1 MTGPT
6 APWYRHL
13 PWLVLAVV
21 GGVLWAWQFERQPL
35 LLAPWMALVP
45 LLLLLDGPRPGWLAF
60 AHGLAFWLA
69 SIPWIAATLVTY
81 GQLPAWLSWL
91 LLGLVCAYLA
101 LWWALF
107 ASVGARWW
115 RAGGW
120 RALVLLPALWVAVEW
135 LRGWLLTGFP
145 WNLAAYAWIDV
156 AGALPLASWI
166 GPWGLSLLVV
176 LANVGAGQAL
186 ARRRWRSGA
195 LALLVPLV
203 LLPVAG
209 RFASGGADGDAAPAA
224 LLRRPGPPQP
234 VRVLQPNIANQV
246 SYEPVSALTAYRR
259 VLAMSRDACDVPGAL
274 VVWPESAGWPFSYP
288 ADPAFAADLR
298 GLVRQGCPLLF
309 NTSLREGEEWR
320 NAAFVL
326 APGGAEARYDKRHL
340 VPFGEYVPL
349 APLFPFL
356 DRLARN
362 AGDFTP
368 AEELALLD
376 WGAERLGVAICF
388 EVTFP
393 GEVAEAVR
401 AGATTLVTITND
413 AWYGA
418 SSAPWQ
424 HYRAARFRAAENRR
438 PMVRAAI
445 TGVSALVAADGSVEA
460 ELGIFEQGTLR
471 GRVRGND
478 ELTPY
483 ARAPWLVPAL
493 CCAVAGAA
501 ALRDRLRRRRR

>member
-1 MTGPT
+1 MARRLG
-6 APWYRHL
+6 
-13 PWLVLAVV
+13 WLALAVA
-21 GGVLWAWQFERQPL
+21 GGLLWALQFEREPFV
-35 LLAPWMALVP
+35 LAPWVALVP

-60 AHGLAFWLA
+60 VHGLVFWLA

-91 LLGLVCAYLA
+91 LLGMVCAYLA
-101 LWWALF
+101 LWSALF
-107 ASVGARWW
+107 GALGARWW

-120 RALVLLPALWVAVEW
+120 RALVLLPALWVALEW

-166 GPWGLSLLVV
+166 GPWGISLLVA
-176 LANVGAGQAL
+176 LANVGAGQAA
-186 ARRRWRSGA
+186 ARRRWRGGL
-195 LALLVPLV
+195 LAVLVPLV
-203 LLPVAG
+203 LLPLAG
-209 RFASGGADGDAAPAA
+209 RFARGDAAADAPA
-224 LLRRPGPPQP
+224 QP
-234 VRVLQPNIANQV
+234 VRVLQPNIVNQV
-246 SYEPVSALTAYRR
+246 EYEPVSALASYRR
-259 VLAMSRDACDVPGAL
+259 VLAMSRAACDRPGAL

-288 ADPAFAADLR
+288 ADADFARDLLA
-298 GLVRQGCPLLF
+298 LVEEGCSLLF
-309 NTSLREGEEWR
+309 NTAIQQDGEWR

-326 APGGAEARYDKRHL
+326 TPGGGEARYDKRHL

-356 DRLARN
+356 DRVARN

-368 AEELALLD
+368 AEELKLLD
-376 WGAERLGVAICF
+376 WGRERLGVAICF

-413 AWYGA
+413 AWYGD

-438 PMVRAAI
+438 PMMRAAI
-445 TGVSALVAADGSVEA
+445 TGISALVGADGGVVA

-471 GRVRGND
+471 GAIRGSA

-493 CCAVAGAA
+493 CCLVSAGAA
-501 ALRDRLRRRRR
+501 LHDLRRRRRR

>member
-1 MTGPT
+1 M
-6 APWYRHL
+6 A
-13 PWLVLAVV
+13 
-21 GGVLWAWQFERQPL
+21 GGLLWAAQFEREPF
-35 LLAPWMALVP
+35 LLAPWVALVP

-60 AHGLAFWLA
+60 VHGFVFWLA
-69 SIPWIAATLVTY
+69 SVPWIAATLVTY
-81 GQLPAWLSWL
+81 GQLPVWLSWL
-91 LLGLVCAYLA
+91 LLAMVAAYLA

-107 ASVGARWW
+107 ATLGARWW
-115 RAGGW
+115 HAGGW

-145 WNLAAYAWIDV
+145 WNLAAYSWIDV

-166 GPWGLSLLVV
+166 GPWGISLLVV
-176 LANVGAGQAL
+176 LANVGAGQAV
-186 ARRRWRSGA
+186 ARRRWRSGL
-195 LALLVPLV
+195 LALIVPLV
-203 LLPVAG
+203 LLPIAG
-209 RFASGGADGDAAPAA
+209 RFARADSEALAATPAQA
-224 LLRRPGPPQP
+224 

-246 SYEPVSALTAYRR
+246 EYEPVSALANYRR
-259 VLAMSRDACDVPGAL
+259 VLEMSRAACDRPGSL

-288 ADPAFAADLR
+288 SDPDFARDLLA
-298 GLVRQGCPLLF
+298 LVDQGCALLF
-309 NTSLREGEEWR
+309 NTALQQDGEWR

-326 APGGAEARYDKRHL
+326 APGGGKARYDKRHL

-356 DRLARN
+356 DRVARN

-368 AEELALLD
+368 AEELKLLD

-401 AGATTLVTITND
+401 EGATTLVTITND
-413 AWYGA
+413 AWYGD

-424 HYRAARFRAAENRR
+424 HYRSARFRAAENRR

-445 TGVSALVAADGSVEA
+445 TGVSALIAADGAVVS

-471 GRVRGND
+471 GAVRGNR

-501 ALRDRLRRRRR
+501 ALRDLRDRRRRRLSSAPLAPTPGPSLPTRGERGVGE